1 MDLKSR
7 CNRKL
12 ALLWLCVIGAI
23 ALLSPRLFAEVT
35 VGASLQ
41 PAVTNVGEP
50 VQLSVTVNGTQ
61 RVDHLPNVVVDGAQ
75 VQHIGQSTQIQL
87 INANL
92 TVSLTNRFLISPTR
106 IGELNIPAI
115 DVVVDGKHYPTAP
128 LKLKVLDVGQD
139 PAAGGPPPPVP
150 TAEVELPQ
158 RPVYV
163 GESFPAA
170 VRLVVPSEIRWRIE
184 RMPEFET
191 DSFTKIPFQQPQQR
205 QEKRDGKDFE
215 VCHFRTTL
223 TAIKSGTVPLG
234 PLTFNIQAAMPQ
246 KKVNNAA
253 NPFGAFA
260 DGFPFNNQPTQLQ
273 ERKVIM
279 PKQMVEIRELPTENK
294 PDTFRGAIGQF
305 RFSSSTSQ
313 GKVKFGEPLVVTLQ
327 VEGEGNFDRIEA
339 PPMID
344 PDGWRAYPPE
354 ATFAKSDDTGLR
366 GIKTFRIALV
376 PLKAHVRTPQ
386 FEFAAFDPNTATYQK
401 QQNGISSLEV
411 EGVPPPAP
419 EPKQVEPPQPPPPKP
434 EPKPEPKPVLAEQHF
449 QTESGLKMWQSRE
462 WFWGLQLAAGIL
474 LAGGL
479 GMVVI
484 RGYRARQGEGPKLVR
499 EARALESRLR
509 RMTERAAFFQT
520 AVRAS
525 QLRAQA
531 RSGQPAAAAD
541 AADIGRAFAAG
552 GSLQGE
558 LDWLFGADAETRF
571 AGGGAAEALQEEERR
586 RVSELLA
593 RLV

>member
-1 MDLKSR
+1 
-7 CNRKL
+7 
-12 ALLWLCVIGAI
+12 
-23 ALLSPRLFAEVT
+23 
-35 VGASLQ
+35 
-41 PAVTNVGEP
+41 
-50 VQLSVTVNGTQ
+50 
-61 RVDHLPNVVVDGAQ
+61 
-75 VQHIGQSTQIQL
+75 
-87 INANL
+87 
-92 TVSLTNRFLISPTR
+92 
-106 IGELNIPAI
+106 
-115 DVVVDGKHYPTAP
+115 
-128 LKLKVLDVGQD
+128 
-139 PAAGGPPPPVP
+139 
-150 TAEVELPQ
+150 
-158 RPVYV
+158 
-163 GESFPAA
+163 
-170 VRLVVPSEIRWRIE
+170 
-184 RMPEFET
+184 
-191 DSFTKIPFQQPQQR
+191 
-205 QEKRDGKDFE
+205 
-215 VCHFRTTL
+215 
-223 TAIKSGTVPLG
+223 
-234 PLTFNIQAAMPQ
+234 
-246 KKVNNAA
+246 
-253 NPFGAFA
+253 
-260 DGFPFNNQPTQLQ
+260 
-273 ERKVIM
+273 
-279 PKQMVEIRELPTENK
+279 
-294 PDTFRGAIGQF
+294 
-305 RFSSSTSQ
+305 
-313 GKVKFGEPLVVTLQ
+313 VVTLQ